1 LDDGDVK
8 INLYQL
14 MAIILC
20 VAFIWIKF
28 WIGFTIQSNTGH
40 SLLFFGDFLFWKTN
54 SVEYSLFFKIVAKN
68 LTKF

>member
-20 VAFIWIKF
+20 VAFIWRKI
-28 WIGFTIQSNTGH
+28 WIGVTIQSNTGH
-40 SLLFFGDFLFWKTN
+40 SVFFLVIFFFGKKTLLN
-54 SVEYSLFFKIVAKN
+54 IPFFQKIAKN
-68 LTKF
+68 